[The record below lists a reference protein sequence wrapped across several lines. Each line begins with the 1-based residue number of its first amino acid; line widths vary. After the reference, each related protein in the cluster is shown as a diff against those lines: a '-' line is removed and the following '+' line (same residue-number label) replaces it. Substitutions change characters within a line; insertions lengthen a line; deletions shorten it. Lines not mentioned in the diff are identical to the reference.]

1 MLNKRFA
8 IIGAGNMG
16 RILLT
21 QFCAAGVPADHLVIC
36 DSDAARMQAV
46 SGEFG
51 VRTAALEDANFCSAD
66 VLIIAASPKS
76 VLGIAQTIAPHLK
89 PGQIVISLAA
99 ANPIEW
105 FESMLPAGVSVIR
118 IMPNAPSLIGKGMNP
133 VAYGTTVSNEARA
146 VTTWILGL
154 LGDTLEIRDDQMT
167 WGVGIA
173 GSAMRGLIPVL
184 EGMTQA
190 GIEAGLSPA
199 NARRIAAKVMLGTA
213 ALVLETDLPFEQLK
227 SLTPMQTV
235 DEGVVTQLFYS
246 AEQAAKQKVDG
257 IQLQFGAALGK

>member
-1 MLNKRFA
+1 
-8 IIGAGNMG
+8 
-16 RILLT
+16 
-21 QFCAAGVPADHLVIC
+21 
-36 DSDAARMQAV
+36 
-46 SGEFG
+46 
-51 VRTAALEDANFCSAD
+51 
-66 VLIIAASPKS
+66 
-76 VLGIAQTIAPHLK
+76 
-89 PGQIVISLAA
+89 
-99 ANPIEW
+99 
-105 FESMLPAGVSVIR
+105 
-118 IMPNAPSLIGKGMNP
+118 
-133 VAYGTTVSNEARA
+133 
-146 VTTWILGL
+146 
-154 LGDTLEIRDDQMT
+154 
-167 WGVGIA
+167 
-173 GSAMRGLIPVL
+173 MRGLIPVL